1 MNILVV
7 SPHPDDETL
16 GAGGTIIRMLDEG
29 HRVFWLNIT
38 GVEEYEAITE
48 EEKVLRSKEI
58 IEINH
63 FYGYT
68 RFFNL
73 NFPTTKLDII
83 ESNFAI
89 SKISEV
95 IKQVEPNWIIL
106 PDYNDAHSD
115 HKYVFDWCFASSKVF
130 RFPYI
135 KKILTMEILSET
147 NFGRPDNPFN
157 PNLFVDITPYIEKKL
172 FAMQI
177 YKSEL
182 KEHPFPRSADTIYAL
197 ATLRGS
203 MAGVKYAESFKV
215 IKEII

>member
-16 GAGGTIIRMLDEG
+16 GAGGTIFRMLAEG
-29 HRVFWLNIT
+29 HKVYWLNIT
-38 GVEEYEAITE
+38 GVELYGAITE
-48 EEKVLRSKEI
+48 EEKILVKKQV
-58 IEINH
+58 IEIGH

-68 RFFNL
+68 EIFNL
-73 NFPTTKLDII
+73 NFPTTKLDTI
-83 ESNFAI
+83 ESSIAI
-89 SKISEV
+89 SKISEI
-95 IKQVEPNWIIL
+95 IKKVKPNWIIL

-135 KKILTMEILSET
+135 NKILTMEVPSET
-147 NFGRPDNPFN
+147 NFGRPEQPFH
-157 PNLFVDITPYIEKKL
+157 PNLFIDITQYINNKL
-172 FAMQI
+172 MAMQI

-182 KEHPFPRSADTIYAL
+182 KEHPFPRSVDAIYAL

-203 MAGVKYAESFKV
+203 MAGVKYAEAFKI